1 MNMEIEGFTKETAK
15 NWFWKLFQ
23 PLDELDKKYSL
34 LVFEYPSNP
43 PVDLI
48 MGIFGHFFNRGYI
61 TTSILLS
68 WLIGSFYFNTYLS
81 KIGFQDITRE
91 INTVE
96 RLRIGFVFALIY
108 GITLLEMLVLC

>member
-1 MNMEIEGFTKETAK
+1 
-15 NWFWKLFQ
+15 
-23 PLDELDKKYSL
+23 
-34 LVFEYPSNP
+34 
-43 PVDLI
+43 

-68 WLIGSFYFNTYLS
+68 WFLGLFYYNSYLP

-91 INTVE
+91 ISTVE
-96 RLRIGFVFALIY
+96 RLRIGFVFCLIY